1 MLTPEVVGEL
11 GPEDATLAQQLQEL
25 MLESA

>member
-11 GPEDATLAQQLQEL
+11 GPEDATLTQQLQKF